1 VLVPV
6 KAHLLQERTAN
17 PVDVLK
23 ATGQD
28 YANVADGRI
37 KEKILAVSIVA
48 DLREARSN
56 ITQALQQMPNIEV
69 QVKELSCGD
78 YLLREDFPVERK
90 SAVDFI
96 ASIQD
101 RRLFEQVAKM
111 KGDFGRATFI
121 LEGNIYDT
129 RSNMTPEAIR
139 GALSYL
145 VAIEGASVLPSKNTA
160 ETAAL
165 LAVMARHLQE
175 GLGYEVALRGGK
187 PKDLRTQ
194 AQFIV
199 EGFPGIGPGSAK
211 SLLGHF
217 GSIEAICA
225 ADVKTLRTAP
235 GVGEKTAKQIRSIIE
250 ADYRQL
256 TD

>member
-1 VLVPV
+1 LTVWGRP
-6 KAHLLQERTAN
+6 
-17 PVDVLK
+17 
-23 ATGQD
+23 
-28 YANVADGRI
+28 GRI
-37 KEKILAVSIVA
+37 PRNWTTSPKERILAIAIVA

-56 ITQALQQMPNIEV
+56 ITQALQQMANIEV

-90 SAVDFI
+90 AAVDFI

-111 KGDFGRATFI
+111 KGEYGRAVFI
-121 LEGNIYDT
+121 IEGDIYST

-145 VAIEGASVLPSKNTA
+145 VTIEGASVMPSKNTT

-175 GLGYEVALRGGK
+175 GLGYQVALRGGK

-211 SLLGHF
+211 ALLGHF
-217 GSIEAICA
+217 GSIEAICG
-225 ADVKTLRTAP
+225 ADEKALCSVP
-235 GVGEKTAKQIRSIIE
+235 GVGAKTAKQIRNIVA
-250 ADYRQL
+250 ADYRHL
-256 TD
+256 DA

>member
-1 VLVPV
+1 L
-6 KAHLLQERTAN
+6 T
-17 PVDVLK
+17 
-23 ATGQD
+23 
-28 YANVADGRI
+28 I
-37 KEKILAVSIVA
+37 SIVA
-48 DLREARSN
+48 DMREARSN
-56 ITQALQQMPNIEV
+56 ITLALQAMPNIEV

-90 SAVDFI
+90 AANDFVL
-96 ASIQD
+96 SIQD

-111 KGDFGRATFI
+111 KADFGRATFI
-121 LEGNIYDT
+121 LEGDVYAT
-129 RSNMTPEAIR
+129 RSQMSPDAIR

-145 VAIEGASVLPSKNTA
+145 ATIEGATILPTKNTTD
-160 ETAAL
+160 TAAL

-175 GLGYEVALRGGK
+175 GLGYEVALRGSK

-211 SLLGHF
+211 ALLGHF
-217 GSIEAICA
+217 GSIQAICA
-225 ADVKTLRTAP
+225 ADVKTLRGAP
-235 GVGEKTAKQIRSIIE
+235 GVGEKTAKQIRAIIE

-256 TD
+256 AN

>member
-1 VLVPV
+1 M
-6 KAHLLQERTAN
+6 T
-17 PVDVLK
+17 
-23 ATGQD
+23 
-28 YANVADGRI
+28 I
-37 KEKILAVSIVA
+37 SIVA
-48 DLREARSN
+48 DVREGRSN
-56 ITQALQQMPNIEV
+56 ITLALQQMAGITV

-90 SAVDFI
+90 AAVDFI

-111 KGDFGRATFI
+111 KGEYGRATFI
-121 LEGNIYDT
+121 IEGDIYAT
-129 RSNMTPEAIR
+129 RSEMLPQAIR

-145 VAIEGASVLPSKNTA
+145 VAIESASVLHSRNTA

-165 LAVMARHLQE
+165 LAIMGKHLQE

-225 ADVKTLRTAP
+225 ADVTALRTAP
-235 GVGEKTAKQIRSIIE
+235 GVGEKTAKQIRAILE
-250 ADYRQL
+250 TDYRSHG
-256 TD
+256 